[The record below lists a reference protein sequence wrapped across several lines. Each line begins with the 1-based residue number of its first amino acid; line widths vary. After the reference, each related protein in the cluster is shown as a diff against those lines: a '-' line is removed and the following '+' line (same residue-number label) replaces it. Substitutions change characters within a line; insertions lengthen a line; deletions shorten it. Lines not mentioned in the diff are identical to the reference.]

1 MDVIAAYKF
10 RLKNVVASLGTA
22 FTEDHLGILKKY
34 KHLKNLVFIFDSD
47 EAGIKALHR
56 SVMLARKN
64 GFAASYVLLPE
75 GMDLYD
81 FAMKNKDA
89 LISEIRSRTKYFFF
103 KEFEG
108 SIKEYDELL
117 FSMENRIMAKADS
130 IYNSLSEE
138 TEKKMF
144 TSFLKSKFNID
155 YKAGCA

>member
-1 MDVIAAYKF
+1 MFFHCIP
-10 RLKNVVASLGTA
+10 
-22 FTEDHLGILKKY
+22 HL
-34 KHLKNLVFIFDSD
+34 HLKRLFLQTEIRGPDNHLWHSKV
-47 EAGIKALHR
+47 H
-56 SVMLARKN
+56 
-64 GFAASYVLLPE
+64 
-75 GMDLYD
+75 D

-130 IYNSLSEE
+130 IYNSPSEE

-144 TSFLKSKFNID
+144 TSFLKSKLNID
-155 YKAGCA
+155 YKAGCG